1 MGFLEDMEN
10 AFDPNKNGAKKVFE
24 PVVKALDPHQNGLDR
39 VASPSHIL
47 QALDP
52 KLNGVAK
59 AFDPKLNGVAD
70 AFDPNK
76 NGARKAFDP
85 KLNGVEDA
93 FNPNKNGFNNFVH
106 DVEDNAS
113 NFLNKLFGGDV
124 MNKILLVVGGVA
136 LIMVLKK

>member
-10 AFDPNKNGAKKVFE
+10 AFDPNKNGVAQAFQ
-24 PVVKALDPHQNGLDR
+24 PVVKALDPNQNGLNR

-47 QALDP
+47 KAL
-52 KLNGVAK
+52 
-59 AFDPKLNGVAD
+59 DPKLNGVAD

-76 NGARKAFDP
+76 NGARRAFDP
-85 KLNGVEDA
+85 KLNGVADA
-93 FNPNKNGFNNFVH
+93 FDPKKNGFNDFVH